1 MKLPRARSV
10 LVAALV
16 LFGAGAGW
24 AILVAGL
31 PFQDATPDME
41 TRWRFHH
48 RVADLM
54 MIAGAIL
61 LALGLLLAL
70 ARRFGARRISRS

>member
-1 MKLPRARSV
+1 MKPPGARW
-10 LVAALV
+10 LLLAALA
-16 LFGAGAGW
+16 LFAAGAAW

-31 PFQDATPDME
+31 PWQDATPDME

-48 RVADLM
+48 RVADFM

-61 LALGLLLAL
+61 FALGLALAL
-70 ARRFGARRISRS
+70 VRRISRS